1 MYMYTYT
8 SEQYIFICIYSNVE
22 TDRLRTLKITDSIGI
37 QLLNSFT
44 HTTTT
49 GGLGRGF
56 EPTSVTSYL
65 RRAVTLQG
73 QICKERVR
81 EEILIKGNRDLG
93 LGGCLYLFLI
103 YR

>member
-22 TDRLRTLKITDSIGI
+22 TGVKDIENHCT
-37 QLLNSFT
+37 NT

-81 EEILIKGNRDLG
+81 EEIRNRDLG